1 MKKDLTAAEP
11 IRLGIL
17 GAGLAV
23 KWLHWPALRRL
34 SKEYTITQIC
44 DVDPAAAAATAEMV
58 GGAPTTT
65 DYRELLANQQVEA
78 VLISMPIHLNAQMIT
93 EAARAGKHAI
103 CEKPLAASLPQAQA
117 LVRALEGVPVVVG
130 IAENYHYRPGLM
142 QAKEWIRAGRIG
154 QVFLI
159 VSEGLYWTDN
169 TSGFGGTPWRQ
180 DSQYRG
186 DVIADAGVHNVA
198 GLRELGGEV
207 EQVQAFTKDVH
218 PVMAGEDT
226 MVLNLRFR
234 NGAVG
239 SFIFSGAAKASS
251 DERPEFRVYGT
262 EGSIV
267 VTNKETRLLRPAEAD
282 PNGQEAAEVFT
293 PPEEDAGGYYAEFQ
307 DFYAAVR
314 EGRPYRVP
322 PAEALRDWEILMRA
336 LDSAESRQV
345 VLL

>member
-1 MKKDLTAAEP
+1 MKKDLTSTEP
-11 IRLGIL
+11 IRLGLL

-44 DVDPAAAAATAEMV
+44 DVDPAAAAATADLV

-93 EAARAGKHAI
+93 EAARAGKHVI

-117 LVRALEGVPVVVG
+117 LVRALDGVPVVVG
-130 IAENYHYRPGLM
+130 IAENYHYRPGIM
-142 QAKEWIRAGRIG
+142 QAKEWIRTGRIG

-159 VSEGLYWTDN
+159 VSEGLSWTDP
-169 TSGFGGTPWRQ
+169 TSGFASTPWRQ

-207 EQVQAFTKDVH
+207 EQLQAFTKDVH

-234 NGAVG
+234 NGAIG

-262 EGSIV
+262 EGSIIV
-267 VTNKETRLLRPAEAD
+267 SNKETRLLRPTEAD
-282 PNGQEAAEVFT
+282 QNGQEAAEVFT

-345 VLL
+345 MLL

>member
-1 MKKDLTAAEP
+1 MKKDLNSTEP

-44 DVDPAAAAATAEMV
+44 DVDPAAAAATSEMV

-65 DYRELLANQQVEA
+65 DYRELLANQQIDA

-93 EAARAGKHAI
+93 EAARAGKHVI

-117 LVRALEGVPVVVG
+117 LVRALEGAPVVVG

-159 VSEGLYWTDN
+159 VSEGLSWTN
-169 TSGFGGTPWRQ
+169 TASGFGSTPWRQ

-186 DVIADAGVHNVA
+186 DVISDGGVHNAA

-207 EQVQAFTKDVH
+207 EQLQAFTKDVH

-262 EGSIV
+262 EGSII
-267 VTNKETRLLRPAEAD
+267 VTNKETRLLRPTEAD
-282 PNGQEAAEVFT
+282 ANGQEAAEVFT

-322 PAEALRDWEILMRA
+322 PAEALRDFEIIMRA